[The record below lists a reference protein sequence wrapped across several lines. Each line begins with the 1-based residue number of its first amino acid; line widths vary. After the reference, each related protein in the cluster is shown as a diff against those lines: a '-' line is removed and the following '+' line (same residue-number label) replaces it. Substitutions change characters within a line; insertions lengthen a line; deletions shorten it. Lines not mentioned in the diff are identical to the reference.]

1 VLDELAACNK
11 VVAGIVL
18 DISRL
23 GGREEQPTPS
33 KPPLSSSSYI
43 SAQDVLF
50 LPDRLGGSCLFA
62 ITEPYKSSYL

>member
-23 GGREEQPTPS
+23 GGREEQPAPS
-33 KPPLSSSSYI
+33 KPPPPPSSSSYI
-43 SAQDVLF
+43 SA
-50 LPDRLGGSCLFA
+50 
-62 ITEPYKSSYL
+62 